1 MQNEFIIPIVIVL
14 VLFIVLN
21 YTSVSKVFNF
31 STIIR
36 LRILFVCVFVGYLI
50 SYAIE
55 NGSARTI
62 VVSSALGLIL
72 LYSVYQLQQKHFK
85 IKE

>member
-1 MQNEFIIPIVIVL
+1 MQKEFIIPIVIMII
-14 VLFIVLN
+14 LFIIMN
-21 YTSVSKVFNF
+21 YTPISKAFNF

-36 LRILFVCVFVGYLI
+36 LRILFVCVYVGYLI
-50 SYAIE
+50 TYSIN
-55 NGSARTI
+55 NGSIKTI

>member
-1 MQNEFIIPIVIVL
+1 MQKEFIIPIVIML

-31 STIIR
+31 STIVR
-36 LRILFVCVFVGYLI
+36 LRILFVCAFVGYLI
-50 SYAIE
+50 NYAID
-55 NGSARTI
+55 NGSTRTI
-62 VVSSALGLIL
+62 VISSALGLIL

>member
-1 MQNEFIIPIVIVL
+1 MPKEVIIPIVIMII
-14 VLFIVLN
+14 LFIVMN
-21 YTSVSKVFNF
+21 YTPISKAFNF
-31 STIIR
+31 STIVR

-50 SYAIE
+50 TYAI
-55 NGSARTI
+55 NDGSIMTI
-62 VVSSALGLIL
+62 VLSSVLALVL